1 MSQGLKNQNK
11 MSYNKS
17 KVSIVIAC
25 KNEGEGIGRILKSV
39 KKYSDD
45 IIVVDAHSNDGTREK
60 TIEFGGRFFLDNKKG
75 RGDALKIGIKKAKKE
90 VLVFFDA
97 DGSHEEKDIPKF
109 VSPILREEADLVI
122 GSRRTGGSS
131 DLTVNL
137 TGIIRSAG
145 CDFLVAMVNH
155 KFKTHLTDI
164 LYSFRA
170 IKTETA
176 RKLHFKS
183 NDFGIEQEMVV
194 TCLQKGYKVKEI
206 PSRERA
212 RAWGK
217 SKLRTITGI
226 KFIYCLVKQL
236 YF

>member
-1 MSQGLKNQNK
+1 

-25 KNEGEGIGRILKSV
+25 KNEGEGIKKILASV

-45 IIVVDAHSNDGTREK
+45 IIVVDGHSNDGTKEATK
-60 TIEFGGRFFLDNKKG
+60 ELGGRFLLDNKKG

-90 VLVFFDA
+90 IIVFFDA
-97 DGSHEEKDIPKF
+97 DGSHNERDIPNF
-109 VSPILREEADLVI
+109 VFPILKNEADLVT
-122 GSRRTGGSS
+122 GSRRTGGSF
-131 DLTVNL
+131 DINVNL
-137 TGIIRSAG
+137 VGIIRSAG
-145 CDFLVAMVNH
+145 CDFLVSLVNH

-170 IKTETA
+170 IRTSSA
-176 RKLHFKS
+176 RSVRFAS

-194 TCLQKGYKVKEI
+194 ACLKKGYAVKEI

-212 RAWGK
+212 RGWGK
-217 SKLRTITGI
+217 SKLKTITGV
-226 KFIYCLVKQL
+226 KFIYSLLKDL
-236 YF
+236 YL

>member
-1 MSQGLKNQNK
+1 
-11 MSYNKS
+11 MSYSKS
-17 KVSIVIAC
+17 KVSIIIAC
-25 KNEGEGIGRILKSV
+25 KNEGEGIKKILKSV
-39 KKYSDD
+39 EKYSTD
-45 IIVVDAHSNDGTREK
+45 IIVVDGHSNDGTKEAV
-60 TIEFGGRFFLDNKKG
+60 EDFGARFFLDHKKG

-97 DGSHEEKDIPKF
+97 DGSHDEKDIPNF
-109 VSPILREEADLVI
+109 VSLILKKEADLVI

-170 IKTETA
+170 ISAKTA
-176 RKLHFKS
+176 KQLSFKS
-183 NDFGIEQEMVV
+183 DDFGIEQEMVV
-194 TCLQKGYKVKEI
+194 ACLKKGYKVMEI

-212 RAWGK
+212 RGWGK

-226 KFIYCLVKQL
+226 KFIYSLVKQL

>member
-1 MSQGLKNQNK
+1 

-17 KVSIVIAC
+17 KVSIVVAC
-25 KNEGEGIGRILKSV
+25 KNEGEGIGKILNSV
-39 KKYSDD
+39 RKYSSD
-45 IIVVDAHSNDGTREK
+45 IIVVDGHSNDGTREIVK
-60 TIEFGGRFFLDNKKG
+60 QFGARFFLDHKKG

-90 VLVFFDA
+90 IIVFFDA
-97 DGSHEEKDIPKF
+97 DGSHDEKDIPNF
-109 VSPILREEADLVI
+109 VSPLSKKQADLVI

-145 CDFLVAMVNH
+145 CDFLVALVNH
-155 KFKTHLTDI
+155 RFKTHLTDI

-170 IKTETA
+170 VRTTTA
-176 RKLHFKS
+176 RKLKLDS

-194 TCLQKGYKVKEI
+194 AYLKKGLKVLEI
-206 PSRERA
+206 PSRENA
-212 RAWGK
+212 RGWGK

-226 KFIYCLVKQL
+226 EFIYNLILQL

>member
-1 MSQGLKNQNK
+1 
-11 MSYNKS
+11 MSYQKS
-17 KVSIVIAC
+17 KVSIIIAC
-25 KNEGEGIGRILKSV
+25 KNEGEGIRKILSSV
-39 KKYSDD
+39 RKYSTD
-45 IIVVDAHSNDGTREK
+45 IIVVDGHSNDGTEEITK
-60 TIEFGGRFFLDNKKG
+60 DLGGRFFLDHKKG
-75 RGDALKIGIKKAKKE
+75 RGDALKIGIKKAKRE
-90 VLVFFDA
+90 IIVFFDA
-97 DGSHEEKDIPKF
+97 DGSHNERDIPKF
-109 VSPILREEADLVI
+109 VSPIEKNEADLVI

-170 IKTETA
+170 IKTETV
-176 RKLHFKS
+176 RKIQFKS
-183 NDFGIEQEMVV
+183 DDFGIEQEMVV
-194 TCLQKGYKVKEI
+194 ACLKKGYKVKEI
-206 PSRERA
+206 PSRESA
-212 RAWGK
+212 RGWGR

-226 KFIYCLVKQL
+226 KFIYSLIKQL